1 VGRDVILLT
10 EGEGR
15 RDMSKFTER
24 LLQVGI
30 IIVITYVLWQL
41 STNTIITLIQQS
53 ARIQQLEQQ
62 LKSVPSK

>member
-1 VGRDVILLT
+1 MGRDVILLT